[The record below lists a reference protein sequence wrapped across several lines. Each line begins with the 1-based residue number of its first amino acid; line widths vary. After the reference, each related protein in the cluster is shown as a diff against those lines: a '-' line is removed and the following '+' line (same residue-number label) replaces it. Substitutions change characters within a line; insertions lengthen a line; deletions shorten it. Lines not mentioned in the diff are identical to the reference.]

1 MYMIDTFFLNLNNML
16 QAWAEPG
23 TNHNAKKH
31 NHTKRH
37 DFKIYTVYFFIH
49 PTKKLVII
57 ITPPRVQFDIL
68 LLHTTYHIPL
78 QFNVMD

>member
-1 MYMIDTFFLNLNNML
+1 ML

-37 DFKIYTVYFFIH
+37 DFKIYTVYFFTH

-57 ITPPRVQFDIL
+57 ITPPRVQFDL
-68 LLHTTYHIPL
+68 PLLHTTNHYSSMSWTRL
-78 QFNVMD
+78 QSTQYLLR